1 MSFLKE
7 LTDKGATI
15 AWSNVAAHPSLIALG
30 TKVRHRHMP
39 PFYFLSYEDFNV
51 GSYVPG
57 DTR

>member
-30 TKVRHRHMP
+30 TKVS
-39 PFYFLSYEDFNV
+39 LTV
-51 GSYVPG
+51 KLWGC
-57 DTR
+57 DTWLCGKCEGK

>member
-30 TKVRHRHMP
+30 TKVDSSVNCVCMSWRVWGEETEGEKRQ
-39 PFYFLSYEDFNV
+39 
-51 GSYVPG
+51 
-57 DTR
+57 